1 MSPKAGRRCVF
12 LDRDGVLNEAM
23 VRQGRPNPPASVD
36 ELRILPGVPE
46 SCARLARAGFALVVV
61 TNQPDIA
68 RGAADP
74 AVVEE
79 IHARLR
85 SQVDLDAIYVCPHDD
100 AANCGCRKPRP
111 GLLVQAASDLGLEL
125 GSSYMVGDR
134 WRDVEAGQ
142 RAGCRTVF
150 VNRSYDEQRPVGSD
164 AIVASLSEA
173 AAWISADSA
182 RVPRAS

>member
-1 MSPKAGRRCVF
+1 MFSTAGRPCVF
-12 LDRDGVLNEAM
+12 LDRDGVLNEAV
-23 VRQGRPNPPASVD
+23 VREDRPHPPSSFD

-46 SCARLARAGFALVVV
+46 SCGRLSQAGFVLVVV

-68 RGAADP
+68 RGTADP
-74 AVVEE
+74 VVIEE

-85 SQVDLDAIYVCPHDD
+85 CQITLDAVYLCPHDD
-100 AANCGCRKPRP
+100 AADCACRKPRP
-111 GLLVQAASDLGLEL
+111 GLLLQAASDLNLDL
-125 GSSYMVGDR
+125 HRSYMVGDR

-150 VNRSYDEQRPVGSD
+150 VNRGYDEKQPVGPD
-164 AIVASLSEA
+164 AIVAGLSQAEG
-173 AAWISADSA
+173 WIMTHSA

>member
-1 MSPKAGRRCVF
+1 MAGRRCVF
-12 LDRDGVLNEAM
+12 LDRDGVLNEAV
-23 VRQGRPNPPASVD
+23 VREGRPYPPSSVD

-68 RGAADP
+68 RGTADP
-74 AVVEE
+74 VEVDA

-85 SQVDLDAIYVCPHDD
+85 SQVALDAIYLCPHDD
-100 AANCGCRKPRP
+100 AANCGCRKPEA
-111 GLLVQAASDLGLEL
+111 GLLERAASDLGLDL
-125 GSSYMVGDR
+125 RRSYMVGDR

-150 VNRSYDEQRPVGSD
+150 VDRGYDEKRPVGAD
-164 AIVASLSEA
+164 AVAASLSDAEG
-173 AAWISADSA
+173 WIMADAA
-182 RVPRAS
+182 RVPSAS